1 MKKNFKTG
9 LQVVAVSLL
18 ASLIATFSSYASVDY
33 SYMPEE
39 IEKYS
44 DVYVLDENEYVM
56 KEKEYGLDAYSTYGF
71 HLTDRTSRI
80 YVANFYGESIK
91 DSTIVHE
98 CAHRMFEQ
106 CWMELFEVSNPGE
119 KSRMQ
124 RILEKKSKDWDFLF
138 DNNYMGGASYDMS
151 QYHTEIFARVYEEYY
166 SYWIRHDRDKL
177 IEQGFLDMEIVQIYD
192 EIEQAFIEKTKN

>member
-56 KEKEYGLDAYSTYGF
+56 KEKEYGLRGQE
-71 HLTDRTSRI
+71 RTC
-80 YVANFYGESIK
+80 
-91 DSTIVHE
+91 D
-98 CAHRMFEQ
+98 
-106 CWMELFEVSNPGE
+106 WM
-119 KSRMQ
+119 
-124 RILEKKSKDWDFLF
+124 
-138 DNNYMGGASYDMS
+138 
-151 QYHTEIFARVYEEYY
+151 
-166 SYWIRHDRDKL
+166 
-177 IEQGFLDMEIVQIYD
+177 
-192 EIEQAFIEKTKN
+192 